1 MEQKEFFGV
10 KENSEKLLCVRRGG
24 NNEVLIT
31 KAVNGQI
38 IEEEDT
44 VHLDYEEARKLGIQ
58 LLKLANKELP
68 KSGVD
73 LKAESF
79 VDKITIYQGI
89 NPDETPANLAVI
101 AIDESDEARLLR
113 EDSGEEPGFSI
124 KGEELEKLISMLAKI
139 V

>member
-1 MEQKEFFGV
+1 MKQSVFFGAR
-10 KENSEKLLCVRRGG
+10 KECEKCLYVRRGD

-31 KAVNGQI
+31 KTVNGQI

-79 VDKITIYQGI
+79 VDKITIHQGI
-89 NPDETPANLAVI
+89 SPDETPANLAVI
-101 AIDESDEARLLR
+101 TIDESDEARQVR

-124 KGEELEKLISMLAKI
+124 EGEELEKLISVLTKI

>member
-10 KENSEKLLCVRRGG
+10 KENCEKHLYVRRGD

-31 KAVNGQI
+31 KTVNNQI
-38 IEEEDT
+38 IEEKDT

-79 VDKITIYQGI
+79 VNKITIYQGI

-101 AIDESDEARLLR
+101 AIDESDEAKLVR
-113 EDSGEEPGFSI
+113 EGNGEEPGFSI

>member
-10 KENSEKLLCVRRGG
+10 KENCEKHLYVRRGD

-31 KAVNGQI
+31 KTANGQI
-38 IEEEDT
+38 IEEKDT

-58 LLKLANKELP
+58 ILKLANKELP

-101 AIDESDEARLLR
+101 AIDESDEARLVR
-113 EDSGEEPGFSI
+113 EGDGEEPGFSI

>member
-10 KENSEKLLCVRRGG
+10 KENSEKLLYVRRGD

-31 KAVNGQI
+31 KTVNGQI
-38 IEEEDT
+38 IEEEDA

-101 AIDESDEARLLR
+101 AIDESDEARLVR
-113 EDSGEEPGFSI
+113 EGDGEEPGFSI

>member
-10 KENSEKLLCVRRGG
+10 KENCEKHLYVRRGD

-31 KAVNGQI
+31 KTVNNQI
-38 IEEEDT
+38 IEEKDT

-101 AIDESDEARLLR
+101 AIDESDEARLVR
-113 EDSGEEPGFSI
+113 EGNGEEPGFSI

>member
-10 KENSEKLLCVRRGG
+10 KENCEKHLYVRRGD

-31 KAVNGQI
+31 KTVNGQI
-38 IEEEDT
+38 IEEEDA

-101 AIDESDEARLLR
+101 TIDESDKARQVR

-124 KGEELEKLISMLAKI
+124 EGEELEKLISTLAKI